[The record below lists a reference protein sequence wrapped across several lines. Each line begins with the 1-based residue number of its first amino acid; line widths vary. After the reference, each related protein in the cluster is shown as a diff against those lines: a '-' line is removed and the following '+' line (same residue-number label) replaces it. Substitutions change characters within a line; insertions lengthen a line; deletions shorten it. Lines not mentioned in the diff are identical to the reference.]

1 MGTVVVPL
9 ICGEAQPSDSA
20 WHYSPP
26 TSPLLPSLFSQ
37 PENSN
42 VVMFGG
48 VDHAYYKGDLKW
60 VPVTQACYWHMFMG
74 Q

>member
-9 ICGEAQPSDSA
+9 ICREAQPSDSA
-20 WHYSPP
+20 WCYSPP
-26 TSPLLPSLFSQ
+26 TSPLLPSLFRW
-37 PENSN
+37 PENSS

-60 VPVTQACYWHMFMG
+60 APVTQACSWHMLMDW
-74 Q
+74 